1 MSSLHL
7 ESLENRQL
15 FAVGFDPVTGV
26 LTATG
31 GNGSDQIVVSD
42 AGVNVNVSLNGAVS
56 AFPKAQVKL
65 IKLNGLGGNDSLRSV
80 DSIKIRHEIL
90 GGSGNDFCRGGG
102 GNDTL
107 LGGDGNDVIDG
118 GWGADVMQGNAGID
132 TVDYSHRTEEIMAYL
147 KPGPHTESGSF
158 LRDITIVSGG
168 LLGDLFTGND
178 IENYRGSSGVDKVY
192 GNDLANKIWG
202 NGGNDILRGGNG
214 NDWLI
219 GGAGADELHGENGN
233 DVLDAR
239 DGTIADKLFGGAGVD
254 WGWVDK
260 FFWLKDATNSVE
272 ILL

>member
-90 GGSGNDFCRGGG
+90 GGSGNDFCRGSGGRDLIMG
-102 GNDTL
+102 GN
-107 LGGDGNDVIDG
+107 GNDVIDG
-118 GWGADVMQGNAGID
+118 GWEADVMQGNAGID
-132 TVDYSHRTEEIMAYL
+132 TVDYSHRTEKIVAYL
-147 KPGPHTESGSF
+147 RAGPHSEGGS
-158 LRDITIVSGG
+158 LEHDITVSSGG
-168 LLGDLFTGND
+168 LIGDVFTGND
-178 IENYRGSSGVDKVY
+178 IENYRGSSGQDVVF
-192 GNDLANKIWG
+192 GNDLANKMWG

-219 GGAGADELHGENGN
+219 GGNGADELHGEAGN
-233 DVLDAR
+233 DVLDGR
-239 DGTIADKLFGGAGVD
+239 DITLSDKLYGGAGVD
-254 WGWVDK
+254 FGWIDELLW
-260 FFWLKDATNSVE
+260 FKDATNSVE